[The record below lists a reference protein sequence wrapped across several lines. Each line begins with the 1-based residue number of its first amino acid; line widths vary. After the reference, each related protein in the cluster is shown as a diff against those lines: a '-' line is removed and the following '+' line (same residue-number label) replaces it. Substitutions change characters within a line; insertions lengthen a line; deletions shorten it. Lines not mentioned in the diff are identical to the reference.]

1 MFSSTF
7 VQVKR
12 VQQEN
17 EDLFSVQER
26 NRKLQEELTESETKC
41 ADFETKVSR
50 NEIKFKTYLD
60 EHIADAEVETVNS
73 LLKNILMSMKVQPF
87 LNSYK
92 THW

>member
-1 MFSSTF
+1 M
-7 VQVKR
+7 KR

-60 EHIADAEVETVNS
+60 EYVADAK
-73 LLKNILMSMKVQPF
+73 LRQ
-87 LNSYK
+87 
-92 THW
+92 